1 LGAFELNSDYL
12 EFIRTRHCAVRVR
25 LSANAAARHYGCG
38 PSVSPQAPLFAHHGV
53 ARAQRRGAIAGR
65 ARPPLS
71 FLLPRGLF
79 GVLICCICSM
89 DGMLILFSLVFDR
102 WTTTRTPPSEL
113 TDGSVVTGC
122 TASVFPTCS
131 GTCYTALATRRSP
144 HVVTART
151 TSSCLGAA
159 RFIWTFRLIA
169 LTRP

>member
-1 LGAFELNSDYL
+1 LCRPGPPVSQCSRPSLWLWPIGQPPGSSVCASWC
-12 EFIRTRHCAVRVR
+12 RPRPTAGGHCRPPQT
-25 LSANAAARHYGCG
+25 AR
-38 PSVSPQAPLFAHHGV
+38 
-53 ARAQRRGAIAGR
+53 RR

-131 GTCYTALATRRSP
+131 RTCYTALATRRSP